1 MEQLSTIIQVVGSLI
16 TLVILP
22 LLLLR
27 SKKKQAD
34 AEAEKTEAD
43 NITAYAAE
51 WKELYEK
58 KEKRVVEL
66 DAKIDHLY
74 AEITKYRD
82 AIRELSEKNS
92 ELAVQNWNSGNAIN
106 MVVLTASH
114 QANINQINYKYEDI
128 D

>member
-27 SKKKQAD
+27 SKKKKAD

-82 AIRELSEKNS
+82 AILELS
-92 ELAVQNWNSGNAIN
+92 
-106 MVVLTASH
+106 
-114 QANINQINYKYEDI
+114 
-128 D
+128 

>member
-1 MEQLSTIIQVVGSLI
+1 MPRL
-16 TLVILP
+16 
-22 LLLLR
+22 
-27 SKKKQAD
+27 K
-34 AEAEKTEAD
+34 KTEAD

-82 AIRELSEKNS
+82 AIRELSGKEQRACRS
-92 ELAVQNWNSGNAIN
+92 ESSTGIPEMQ
-106 MVVLTASH
+106 
-114 QANINQINYKYEDI
+114 
-128 D
+128 